1 MTKEI
6 IIEVGKQ
13 LHGDDAVVVMI
24 TSAPTIKDKVMT
36 VVELDNDGIL
46 ILCSDENDPSKNQS
60 MRISSA
66 ATDILTEALYFRMKR
81 LNPLN
86 A

>member
-6 IIEVGKQ
+6 IIEVGKR
-13 LHGDDAVVVMI
+13 LHGDDAVVISI
-24 TSAPTIKDKVMT
+24 TSAPTIKDKVIT

-66 ATDILTEALYFRMKR
+66 ATDILTEALYLRMKR